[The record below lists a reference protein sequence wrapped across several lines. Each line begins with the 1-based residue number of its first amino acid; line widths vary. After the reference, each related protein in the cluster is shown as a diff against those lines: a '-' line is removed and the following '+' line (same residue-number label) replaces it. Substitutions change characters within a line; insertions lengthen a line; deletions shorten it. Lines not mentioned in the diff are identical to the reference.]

1 MALRYNIH
9 LFFFFLDM
17 SYDVALTWM
26 QLGKKMVL
34 GCQKKKRLGTTGM
47 GVKRCQRTKQKC
59 EEFDLS
65 ECGGLLLEE

>member
-1 MALRYNIH
+1 MDA
-9 LFFFFLDM
+9 
-17 SYDVALTWM
+17 A
-26 QLGKKMVL
+26 GKKNGPRMSK
-34 GCQKKKRLGTTGM
+34 KKKRLGTTGM

>member
-34 GCQKKKRLGTTGM
+34 GCQKKKKVGNHWHGREEM
-47 GVKRCQRTKQKC
+47 SKDKTKM
-59 EEFDLS
+59 
-65 ECGGLLLEE
+65 